1 MAWTYADYATQTT
14 MTAKIARLDQHIAEV
29 SAAVAADISSD
40 GKSRSSQVLVT
51 LLDQLEK
58 KRDKYA
64 AHPEATGVGVS
75 GGPTVSRIVFRQTQ

>member
-1 MAWTYADYATQTT
+1 MAWQYSDYATQTT

-29 SAAVAADISSD
+29 SAAVGADISSD
-40 GKSRSSQVLVT
+40 GKSRSSQGLIT
-51 LLDQLEK
+51 LLRDLEA

-75 GGPTVSRIVFRQTQ
+75 GGPTLIKIAFGTL